1 MKITSKLEH
10 IPTKLIFMVLSVM
23 IVCHL
28 IFLSFYTQQHQQSQ
42 AASKRSAVIQQVMNI
57 IHMVEAT
64 PPSQLSRALKA
75 LDDPNISVSLSS
87 QPKHTLQANV
97 LTFWRINK
105 LVPNRATG
113 FSLSLHLPD
122 SRWLNLTAK
131 VTQPEKWPQYFL
143 LLIEFLVT
151 ATVLFYAWSIS
162 RFTKPLQQFQKAAH
176 RLGMNIT
183 TTELEEVKGPAIV
196 RETAQAMNI
205 MQKRI
210 KDLLNDRTLL
220 LAAISHDLRT
230 PITRLKLRAS
240 KIDDA
245 SIYQKTIQDLDEMES
260 MIAEILDFART
271 DESSELK
278 IKLDLNS
285 FLETICFELSDL
297 GYPVQYKGVSKR
309 VPFYGRRLT
318 LKRAINNLIQNA
330 VKYGNEANVTLKVA
344 NKNHIITV
352 DDKGPGI
359 ESAEL
364 EKVFAPF
371 YRCEKSRSRA
381 IGGTGL
387 GLATARD
394 AIRGH
399 GGDITLKNLK
409 KGGLRVIVTLNNRKK
424 KGD

>member
-1 MKITSKLEH
+1 MKLFSSYEH
-10 IPTKLIFMVLSVM
+10 IPTKLILMVLSIM
-23 IVCHL
+23 IIIHL
-28 IFLSFYTQQHQQSQ
+28 VFLSFYAQEHQQTQ
-42 AASKRSAVIQQVMNI
+42 IATKRSAVIQQVMNI

-64 PPSQLSRALKA
+64 PPSQLARAVAA
-75 LDDPNISVSLSS
+75 LDDPNIEATLSS
-87 QPKHTLQANV
+87 QAQFDLQANV

-105 LVPNRATG
+105 LVPVEAKG
-113 FSLSLHLPD
+113 FSVSLHLPD

-131 VTQPEKWPQYFL
+131 VTAPTKWPEYFL
-143 LLIEFLVT
+143 ILIELMVT
-151 ATVLFYAWSIS
+151 AIILFYAWSIS
-162 RFTKPLQQFQKAAH
+162 RFTKPLQQFQQAAH
-176 RLGMNIT
+176 HLGMNIT
-183 TTELEEVKGPAIV
+183 TTQLEEVKGPAIV

-210 KDLLNDRTLL
+210 KDLLDDRTLL

-240 KIDDA
+240 KIEDPA
-245 SIYQKTIQDLDEMES
+245 IYQKTIQDLDEMES
-260 MIAEILDFART
+260 MIAEILDFARS
-271 DESSELK
+271 DKSNELK
-278 IKLDLNS
+278 VKIDLNS
-285 FLETICFELSDL
+285 YLETICVELSDV
-297 GYPVQYKGVSKR
+297 GYPVSFEGVEKR
-309 VPFYGRRLT
+309 VPFYVRRLT

-330 VKYGNEANVTLKVA
+330 IKYGNEAHVRLRSEPKQLV
-344 NKNHIITV
+344 ITIE
-352 DDKGPGI
+352 DRGPGI
-359 ESAEL
+359 EAAEL

-399 GGDITLKNLK
+399 GGEITLENRKS
-409 KGGLRVIVTLNNRKK
+409 GGLRVTVTLNYRQN